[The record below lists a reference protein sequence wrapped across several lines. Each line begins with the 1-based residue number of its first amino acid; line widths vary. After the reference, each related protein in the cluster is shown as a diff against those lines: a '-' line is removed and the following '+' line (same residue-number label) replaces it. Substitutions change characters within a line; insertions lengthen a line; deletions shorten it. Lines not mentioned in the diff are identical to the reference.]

1 MGTPVDFDVICTVKS
16 CLHVRTGPGV
26 GYPSLGLMSPGW
38 TGHVSE
44 TQDGW
49 YKCNSTLANGG
60 FGWSMSY
67 GPDTNGE
74 YYPYLTMTSPT
85 NVVPTPQKTSVIGS
99 GDGKEEEGPVI
110 AESGSANIDAYL
122 EYDQYVDKTAFIKDV
137 RGIHGMPY
145 QFLPSVDQ
153 RLDSGNGKFGRK
165 YVEKIISKMPLLLLT
180 PGCPDYMTGYNK
192 EDKASIFSYMQ
203 KIASGSSESDM
214 NDLLSKPGRYFTF
227 KFAYAEYYSYVNSMC
242 QMGAQ
247 FLGISDKR
255 IDNTPLKNYQWENW
269 VNDSLKGVISQREF
283 VAFYVDSQTQITESF
298 SNSTGE
304 SMLSSKAKEISDV
317 SKEVS
322 FLLGAGAGATISAL
336 DPAKYQENLEAYNK
350 FADTYLNGNQ
360 MFKNIGKGFYS
371 VMTGGKLIFP
381 EIWNDSTFSKSYDI
395 SMKLRTPDG
404 DVFSWYMNIYVVLM
418 HIIAMTA
425 PKQMVPDKGTV
436 NANAYMSPFLVRGFY
451 KGLWS
456 CDMGMITSLNI
467 SKGAQSSW
475 TPDGLPTE
483 VDVDFT
489 IKDLYPVMAI
499 SDQSNASLLMN
510 NTVLIDYL
518 ATSCGINVNKPEI
531 LRMVDI
537 YIAQK
542 YNSLKSLPSQTFM
555 QIEEALATEWFNL
568 IKNGI

>member
-1 MGTPVDFDVICTVKS
+1 MGTPADFDVICTVKTS
-16 CLHVRTGPGV
+16 LNVRTGPGL
-26 GYPSLGLMSPGW
+26 GYQSLGLMSPGW

-44 TQDGW
+44 TEGDW
-49 YKCNSTLANGG
+49 YKCNSTTANGG
-60 FGWSMSY
+60 FGWSKSY
-67 GPDTNGE
+67 GPGPDGE
-74 YYPYLTMTSPT
+74 YYPYLTMTSKPDI
-85 NVVPTPQKTSVIGS
+85 VPTTQDTSVAIGS
-99 GDGKEEEGPVI
+99 QEEPQI
-110 AESGSANIDAYL
+110 PDNGSANIDAYL
-122 EYDQYVDKTAFIKDV
+122 DYDGRVDKLAFIKDS

-145 QFLPSVDQ
+145 QFLPSVDP

-180 PGCPDYMTGYNK
+180 PGCPDYMTGYSK
-192 EDKASIFSYMQ
+192 SEKSAIFSYMQ
-203 KIASGSSESDM
+203 KVASGSTESDL
-214 NDLLSKPGRYFTF
+214 NELLSGSGRYFTF
-227 KFAYAEYYSYVNSMC
+227 KFAYADYYNYVNPMC

-247 FLGISDKR
+247 LLGISDKR
-255 IDNTPLKNYQWENW
+255 IDNTKLKNYQWENW

-304 SMLSSKAKEISDV
+304 SMLSTRAKEISDV
-317 SKEVS
+317 SKEIS
-322 FLLGAGAGATISAL
+322 FLLGAGAGVSINTL

-350 FADTYLNGNQ
+350 FADSYLNGNQ

-371 VMTGGKLIFP
+371 VMTGGKLVFP
-381 EIWNDSTFSKSYDI
+381 EIWNDSSFSKSYDI
-395 SMKLRTPDG
+395 SLKLRTPEG
-404 DVFSWYMNIYVVLM
+404 DPFSWYMNIYVPLM
-418 HIIAMTA
+418 HLIAMTA

-451 KGLWS
+451 KGLFS
-456 CDMGMITSLNI
+456 CDMGLITSLNI
-467 SKGAQSSW
+467 SKGSQSSW
-475 TPDGLPTE
+475 TLDGLPTE
-483 VDVDFT
+483 VDVDFS

-499 SDQSNASLLMN
+499 SDQSSASLLLN

-542 YNSLKSLPSQTFM
+542 YNSLKSLPSQIFM
-555 QIEEALATEWFNL
+555 QIEQTLATEWFNI
-568 IKNGI
+568 IKNGIR

>member
-1 MGTPVDFDVICTVKS
+1 MGTPANFDIICTVKS
-16 CLHVRTGPGV
+16 SLNIRTGPGL
-26 GYPSLGLMSPGW
+26 GYKSLGLMYPGW

-44 TQDGW
+44 TQDDW
-49 YKCNSTLANGG
+49 YKCNSTSENGG

-67 GPDTNGE
+67 GPDTKGD

-85 NVVPTPQKTSVIGS
+85 NVVPTPQVTTKDVG
-99 GDGKEEEGPVI
+99 GEELQL
-110 AESGSANIDAYL
+110 ADNGSANIDAYL
-122 EYDQYVDKTAFIKDV
+122 EYDGIIDKTAFIKDS
-137 RGIHGMPY
+137 RGVHGMPY
-145 QFLPSVDQ
+145 QFLPSVDP

-180 PGCPDYMTGYNK
+180 PGHPDYMTGYNDA
-192 EDKASIFSYMQ
+192 DKQSIFAYMQ
-203 KIASGSSESDM
+203 KVASGSTESDM
-214 NDLLSKPGRYFTF
+214 NQLLNGSGRYFTF
-227 KFAYAEYYSYVNSMC
+227 KFAYAEYYNYVNPMC

-247 FLGISDKR
+247 FLGINDKM
-255 IDNTPLKNYQWENW
+255 IDNTPLKRYQWENW

-283 VAFYVDSQTQITESF
+283 VAFYVDSQTQISESF

-304 SMLSSKAKEISDV
+304 SMLSTKAKEISDV
-317 SKEVS
+317 SKEIS
-322 FLLGAGAGATISAL
+322 FLLGAGAGTSLSVL
-336 DPAKYQENLEAYNK
+336 DPSKYQENLEAYNK
-350 FADTYLNGNQ
+350 FADSYLNGNQ

-381 EIWNDSTFSKSYDI
+381 EIWNDSSFSKSYDI

-404 DVFSWYMNIYVVLM
+404 DAFSWYMNIYVPLM

-436 NANAYMSPFLVRGFY
+436 NANAYVSPFLVRGFY
-451 KGLWS
+451 KGLFS
-456 CDMGMITSLNI
+456 CDMGIITSLNI
-467 SKGAQSSW
+467 SKGSQSSW

-483 VDVDFT
+483 VDVDFS

-499 SDQSNASLLMN
+499 SDQSSAGLLLN

-518 ATSCGINVNKPEI
+518 ATSCGINVNKPEV

-537 YIAQK
+537 YLTQK
-542 YNSLKSLPSQTFM
+542 FNSLKSLPSQIFM
-555 QIEEALATEWFNL
+555 GIEQTLASEWFNI
-568 IKNGI
+568 IKYGIK

>member
-26 GYPSLGLMSPGW
+26 GYPSLGLMYPGW

-44 TQDGW
+44 TQDDW
-49 YKCNSTLANGG
+49 YKCNSTLENGG

-67 GPDTNGE
+67 GPDTNGD

-85 NVVPTPQKTSVIGS
+85 NVVVSPQDTSGS
-99 GDGKEEEGPVI
+99 GDGLEEPTIEDN
-110 AESGSANIDAYL
+110 GSANIDAYL
-122 EYDQYVDKTAFIKDV
+122 EYDQRVDKSEFIKDV

-180 PGCPDYMTGYNK
+180 PGCPDYMTGYNDA
-192 EDKASIFSYMQ
+192 DKKSIFTYMQ
-203 KIASGSSESDM
+203 RVASGSSESDM

-227 KFAYAEYYSYVNSMC
+227 KFAYAEYYNYVNPMC

-247 FLGISDKR
+247 FLGISDKK
-255 IDNTPLKNYQWENW
+255 IDNTQLKNYQWEKW

-322 FLLGAGAGATISAL
+322 FLLGAGAGVKINAL
-336 DPAKYQENLEAYNK
+336 DASKYQENLEAYNK
-350 FADTYLNGNQ
+350 FADSYLNGNQ

-371 VMTGGKLIFP
+371 VMTGGKLVFP

-404 DVFSWYMNIYVVLM
+404 DVFSWYMNIYVPLM
-418 HIIAMTA
+418 HLIAMTA
-425 PKQMVPDKGTV
+425 PKQMIPPDGTV
-436 NANAYMSPFLVRGFY
+436 NANAYISPFLVRGFY
-451 KGLWS
+451 KGLFS
-456 CDMGMITSLNI
+456 CDMGIITSLNI
-467 SKGAQSSW
+467 SKGSQSSW

-483 VDVDFT
+483 VDVDFS

-499 SDQSNASLLMN
+499 SDQSSAGLLMN

-518 ATSCGINVNKPEI
+518 ATSCGINVNKPEV